1 MKKYESNI
9 KDLQDNIKW
18 ANLSIRG
25 IREGEEK
32 DKGIENIFE
41 EIMAENF
48 PNLKD
53 TTIKI
58 EEAERA
64 PNKLKTKQARTK
76 HIVIKWQKLKRG
88 F

>member
-1 MKKYESNI
+1 
-9 KDLQDNIKW
+9 
-18 ANLSIRG
+18 
-25 IREGEEK
+25 
-32 DKGIENIFE
+32 
-41 EIMAENF
+41 MAENF